1 MTTDVGSPRSR
12 QALEEGPTPVS
23 ARVSPTER
31 LRAEIDEVFAAGG
44 DLAGAVEQV
53 ARLGAQLL
61 LQAALEAEVTA
72 FLGRDRYA
80 RAASNEDAR
89 AGSRNGYCPTTEKTT
104 AGSAGL
110 DVPDGVQTGFDG
122 VGDVEDGGW

>member
-23 ARVSPTER
+23 ARVSPTDR
-31 LRAEIDEVFAAGG
+31 LRREIDEVFACGV

-61 LQAALEAEVTA
+61 LQAALEAEVST
-72 FLGRDRYA
+72 FLGRDRYQRTATA
-80 RAASNEDAR
+80 RDLPR
-89 AGSRNGYCPTTEKTT
+89 
-104 AGSAGL
+104 
-110 DVPDGVQTGFDG
+110 FDTRR
-122 VGDVEDGGW
+122 